1 MKIRTSESQQQKAVL
16 FVNEVKS
23 QYTDLLAPYYNRL
36 LNVYK
41 ELNSFTQPKY
51 SDYATTFK
59 VNKMHEV
66 SNKILPKI
74 VSREPKWIVSV
85 KPDYINGLWQNPNL
99 ANLDMQ
105 ARAVQDLLSTIFRK
119 DKLKEAIRLWAK
131 GMINF
136 WTAWARIITKYDI
149 SRNQRNL
156 EQPMQETY
164 IDEEWNE
171 AVEEVNEAIDEKVV
185 WEYATIDVVSWTQ
198 MLYDPRYIL
207 FNDMPAV
214 IHTRQSVRLSEIKNW
229 KDDYM
234 NVDKLEALTKLDA
247 TDKSK
252 YQTMVQGI
260 TWLKI
265 SDVAKVDKNNITLDE
280 YYWYYDLKDNDN
292 EKLYKISIANGIL
305 CIGLEEIT
313 QIPFEQIRC
322 FEDTETNL
330 ATWFL
335 EPIMW
340 LQQELNYKKNAASEY
355 INNALNRSWIWS
367 AHSGINPRKLISRP
381 NNIIPTTKTV
391 QEAQA
396 NLQELPMRSI
406 DSSYFNEQN
415 DFERQIQWLTFTV
428 DTSNTNN
435 AQALTN
441 TATWIRIKFYE
452 SNTVVDEIRK
462 HFEEWLERLAYKL
475 LEQTA
480 ENYDKNIVIKKMW
493 DEGFWK
499 IHKEA
504 IVDSLE
510 KYEIQIE
517 TWTSSYDTI
526 ESRRED
532 AIAKY
537 NIWVQAAAN
546 GVQVNLEELFKD
558 VLGTFE
564 WVIADKYIQKQWQ
577 DILWM
582 LTWWN
587 NAPQSNA
594 PKQLENEPVAWR
606 SDDIAEKVSKVSNWS
621 I

>member
-23 QYTDLLAPYYNRL
+23 QYQDLLSPYYNRL

-85 KPDYINGLWQNPNL
+85 KPDYINGLWENPNL

-131 GMINF
+131 GMVNF
-136 WTAWARIITKYDI
+136 GTAWARIITKYDI

-156 EQPMQETY
+156 EQPLQETY

-252 YQTMVQGI
+252 YQSMVQGI

-493 DEGFWK
+493 DEWFWK
-499 IHKEA
+499 IHKQA

-546 GVQVNLEELFKD
+546 GVPVNLEELFKD

-564 WVIADKYIQKQWQ
+564 GVIADKYIQKQWQ

-606 SDDIAEKVSKVSNWS
+606 SDDVAETVSKVSNGS